1 MNALRTETVIYS
13 GHPSWRSM
21 LDFHAGG
28 VVLAAAGGTIA
39 GLVTSNWG
47 DAVAAFAVILALSL
61 VAGLLRRVATS
72 YTITDRH
79 LHISRGIVSRTEQHT
94 TIDRVQDTS
103 THQTLLERLLRVGT
117 VTFNTAATEQSE
129 FVFEGVAEPRTVVA
143 AVDLAQQ
150 PATEA
155 APRVPSLGAR

>member
-1 MNALRTETVIYS
+1 MNALRTETVIYA

-28 VVLAAAGGTIA
+28 VVLAAAGAAIA
-39 GLVTSNWG
+39 RLVTSNWG
-47 DAVAAFAVILALSL
+47 YAVAAFAAILALSL
-61 VAGLLRRVATS
+61 LAGAMRRVATS

-79 LHISRGIVSRTEQHT
+79 LHISRGMLSRTEQHT

-103 THQTLLERLLRVGT
+103 THQTLFERLLHVGT
-117 VTFNTAATEQSE
+117 VIFNTAATEQSE

-143 AVDLAQQ
+143 AVDLAQR
-150 PATEA
+150 EA
-155 APRVPSLGAR
+155 AAAAPPMPSLGAR